1 MTSLRIKIL
10 LPFLLS
16 GLAGIQAFAQQDPQF
31 SHNMFN
37 QLAVNPGFA
46 GSQGMLSAG
55 MINRQQ
61 WMGFEGNPKTTL
73 FSVHTPVKPFDIPS
87 GIGLCFMDDRLGF
100 EKNMS
105 ILVDYAY
112 RLDLGNGKLGI
123 GLNLGMLSRAL
134 NGKWVIPD
142 SDNHVPAA
150 QDPSIPDEQVSTVAF
165 DMGLGL
171 FYNTDKFYVGFSTTH
186 LLQPTIDFGSGAM
199 THMQRHYYAT
209 AGYTFKLANPIF
221 EIQPSLFAKS
231 DGASFQ
237 MDANMLVLYN
247 KRFWGGVSY
256 RLGDA
261 VVVMAGT
268 ELPNG
273 LRVGISYDFTTSAI
287 GAYSNGTVE
296 FMLGY
301 NLEVGTDK
309 FSQRYKSV
317 RFL

>member
-1 MTSLRIKIL
+1 MNKFRMKIITVIL
-10 LPFLLS
+10 LA
-16 GLAGIQAFAQQDPQF
+16 GLVGSSAFAQQDPQF

-37 QLAVNPGFA
+37 HLAVNPGFA

-73 FSVHTPVKPFDIPS
+73 FSVHTPVKPLGIPS
-87 GIGLCFMDDRLGF
+87 GVGLTFMDDRLGF

-105 ILVDYAY
+105 INLNYAY
-112 RLDLGNGKLGI
+112 RLELGEGSLGI
-123 GLNLGMLSRAL
+123 GLNVGMLSRAL

-142 SDNHVPAA
+142 SEIHIPAS
-150 QDPSIPDEQVSTVAF
+150 QDPSIPDEQVTSTTF
-165 DMGLGL
+165 DLGLGL
-171 FYNTDKFYVGFSTTH
+171 FYNTEKLYAGFSTAH
-186 LLQPTIDFGSGAM
+186 LLEPTVDFGSGAM
-199 THMQRHYYAT
+199 MQMQRHYYAT
-209 AGYTFKLANPIF
+209 AGYLIKLSNPIY
-221 EIQPSLFAKS
+221 ELQPSVFGKS

-237 MDANMLVLYN
+237 VDVNMLVLYN

-273 LRVGISYDFTTSAI
+273 LRVGISYDFTTSPI

-301 NLEVGTDK
+301 NLEIGTDK